1 MLNSTFQRD
10 TEYVVKTFLELAG
23 GSSDIASKKLWISS
37 TDFVYILYLQGLVDS
52 EKLNQLT
59 EKMIQT
65 KTSSPAN
72 TLDRSDSFISTVESS
87 EVYTYKQALTVFLK
101 ENLYYLF
108 IIVQRLFL

>member
-72 TLDRSDSFISTVESS
+72 TLDRWDSFISTVESS
-87 EVYTYKQALTVFLK
+87 EVLRTSKLSLLFLK